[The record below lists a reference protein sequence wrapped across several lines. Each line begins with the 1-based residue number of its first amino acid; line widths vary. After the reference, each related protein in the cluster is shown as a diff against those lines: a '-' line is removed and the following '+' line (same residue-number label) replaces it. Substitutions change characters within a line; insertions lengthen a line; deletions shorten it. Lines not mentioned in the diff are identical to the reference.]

1 MNKKAMLTIGA
12 VAIALIAVLGF
23 SASQKTSAPTV
34 ASLEGDAY
42 ERSYS
47 PSIGP
52 DSAAVTVVEFFDPAC
67 EACRA
72 FYPYVKEIL
81 KRHPEDVRLV
91 LRYAAFHEGSDTVIQ
106 MLEAAR
112 LQNLF
117 EPVLEALLK
126 DQNQWASHHSPNIE
140 RAWELATTVGLDTF
154 QAKETIES
162 GKFDQLLKQENADIR
177 SLKISKTPTFFV
189 NKKALESFG
198 PDQLYSL
205 VQKEIQNKK

>member
-12 VAIALIAVLGF
+12 AAIALIAILAIN
-23 SASQKTSAPTV
+23 ASQKTQAPAA
-34 ASLEGDAY
+34 ASLDGDAY

-52 DSAAVTVVEFFDPAC
+52 DNAPVTVVEFFDPAC

-81 KRHPEDVRLV
+81 KRHPQDVRLV

-112 LQNLF
+112 LQDLF

-140 RAWELATTVGLDTF
+140 RAWELAKAVGLDIL
-154 QAKETIES
+154 QAKETIKS

-177 SLKISKTPTFFV
+177 FLKVRQTPTFFV
-189 NKKALESFG
+189 NKKPLESFG

>member
-23 SASQKTSAPTV
+23 NASQKTKAPIV
-34 ASLEGDAY
+34 ASLDGDAY

-52 DSAAVTVVEFFDPAC
+52 DNAAVTVVEFFDPAC

-72 FYPYVKEIL
+72 FYPYVKEML
-81 KRHPEDVRLV
+81 KRHSEDVRLV

-117 EPVLEALLK
+117 EPVLEALLI
-126 DQNQWASHHSPNIE
+126 DQNQWASHHSPNID
-140 RAWELATTVGLDTF
+140 RAWELAKTAGLDIQ
-154 QAKETIES
+154 QAKETIKS

-177 SLKISKTPTFFV
+177 SLKVSKTPTFFV
-189 NKKALESFG
+189 NKMPLESFG
-198 PDQLYSL
+198 PDQLYTL